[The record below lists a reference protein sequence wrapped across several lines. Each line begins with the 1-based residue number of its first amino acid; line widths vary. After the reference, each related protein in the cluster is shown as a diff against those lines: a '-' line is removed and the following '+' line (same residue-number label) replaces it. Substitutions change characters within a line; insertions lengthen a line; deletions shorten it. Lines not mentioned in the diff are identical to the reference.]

1 MRSCQGW
8 VLAFSLFV
16 ASAAGADPGPNVRF
30 ADGGMSMVAITDR
43 FRSASLHIGLEM
55 GHTLRWGGFLEL
67 GALWPRRT
75 PDIFASGGPLLG
87 IGASF
92 AVQFADAA
100 AFLVTS
106 GVAAS
111 WVGCHGGRAACVA
124 MAGGNPSDGELNLGF
139 GQWLT
144 RTGLRLILFPD
155 RRGAGLELFL
165 GPHWRQGLG
174 ASNVDLPN
182 GPGISLALGIGFHNK

>member
-111 WVGCHGGRAACVA
+111 SRSSSRSPTNESGPRRPRSTTRSCSS
-124 MAGGNPSDGELNLGF
+124 PS
-139 GQWLT
+139 
-144 RTGLRLILFPD
+144 
-155 RRGAGLELFL
+155 
-165 GPHWRQGLG
+165 
-174 ASNVDLPN
+174 ASR
-182 GPGISLALGIGFHNK
+182 